1 MSIYNYDNEIVAEQ
15 LTPPVLRN
23 PKMLGWL
30 YTLTYAIQNKW
41 SLIFEDYKTG
51 STYSDWNLLTTYSV
65 KDRVIWTDKSIY
77 ECIKATLAG
86 DAPYDAEYWVKVND
100 LFIGMDERI
109 KYTSQKLIF
118 ELALNTFFKTTG
130 IFITNNFVNA
140 NTNFVMG
147 GSSSTSSVMPLNSI
161 NQIDYMGYS
170 PYYLIYPYDYTINFP
185 LADFTALG
193 TATESDL
200 IIKNFADKY
209 NIHGMQ
215 YNIATF

>member
-51 STYSDWNLLTTYSV
+51 STYSAWDLVAAYNV
-65 KDRVIWTDKSIY
+65 GDRVIYEDRSIY
-77 ECIKATLAG
+77 ECVKASLG
-86 DAPYDAEYWVKVND
+86 FYPYDTEHWEKVND
-100 LFIGMDERI
+100 SFIGTDERI

-118 ELALNTFFKTTG
+118 ELALNTFFRTTG

-147 GSSSTSSVMPLNSI
+147 GSSQTSSVMPLNSI

-170 PYYLIYPYDYTINFP
+170 PYYLIYPYDYAINFP
-185 LADFTALG
+185 IADFTALG
-193 TATESDL
+193 TTTEADL

-209 NIHGMQ
+209 NLHGMQ
-215 YNIATF
+215 YNIVTF